1 MHWIS
6 ATYDLVLC
14 IITDEKVVCD
24 EKLLRKPGIT
34 SRENALHWAVVKEV
48 VPIINT

>member
-1 MHWIS
+1 MHWIF

-14 IITDEKVVCD
+14 IIIDAKAACD

-34 SRENALHWAVVKEV
+34 SKLNTLHWAVVKEV
-48 VPIINT
+48 VPTINT